1 VVKDQAVVSQF
12 RNITRASFCDFATV
26 NAEKVSRASRLES
39 FTVDV
44 GELLSAGD
52 GG

>member
-1 VVKDQAVVSQF
+1 MVQDEAVVSQF
-12 RNITRASFCDFATV
+12 RNITRASACDFATV
-26 NAEKVSRASRLES
+26 DAEKISRASRLES

-44 GELLSAGD
+44 GEFLSASD